1 MTLNIQ
7 KENQLNNIKNNIDT
21 AKNRIIE
28 TSSKF
33 SKFTNDRN
41 KRKYK
46 NEINFLKSII
56 AGQTE
61 ILFNCYEDACYKFDK
76 KQINRNDFL
85 EKYKKDIITE
95 VEKNPDIFENPLCTY
110 DRILN
115 FCNTL
120 ETAIELVDKVK
131 ALLDGTDFSY
141 QTKNDDEMMLSNVS
155 FNKKMHF
162 IGNYFK
168 KENENN
174 SIWVGYYEKYN
185 CFCISFSFNKNDKYS
200 LLEALETENIP
211 YIAEHVNCYWYTIP
225 LSFWDSNTTSLQN
238 INIGINNGQIYIN
251 KNVQENKESKQSIL
265 ANAEKI
271 INIIKN
277 LFSAGK

>member
-1 MTLNIQ
+1 M
-7 KENQLNNIKNNIDT
+7 
-21 AKNRIIE
+21 
-28 TSSKF
+28 
-33 SKFTNDRN
+33 
-41 KRKYK
+41 
-46 NEINFLKSII
+46 
-56 AGQTE
+56 
-61 ILFNCYEDACYKFDK
+61 
-76 KQINRNDFL
+76 
-85 EKYKKDIITE
+85 
-95 VEKNPDIFENPLCTY
+95 
-110 DRILN
+110 N
-115 FCNTL
+115 FCNIL
-120 ETAIELVDKVK
+120 ETVIELVDKVK
-131 ALLDGTDFSY
+131 ALLDGTDFSFHPEN
-141 QTKNDDEMMLSNVS
+141 KNEIMLNNVS
-155 FNKKMHF
+155 FNKKMKF

-168 KENENN
+168 NENENN

-185 CFCISFSFNKNDKYS
+185 CFCISFSFNKNDKVS
-200 LLEALETENIP
+200 LIEALEGKRIP

>member
-1 MTLNIQ
+1 M
-7 KENQLNNIKNNIDT
+7 
-21 AKNRIIE
+21 
-28 TSSKF
+28 
-33 SKFTNDRN
+33 
-41 KRKYK
+41 
-46 NEINFLKSII
+46 
-56 AGQTE
+56 
-61 ILFNCYEDACYKFDK
+61 
-76 KQINRNDFL
+76 
-85 EKYKKDIITE
+85 
-95 VEKNPDIFENPLCTY
+95 
-110 DRILN
+110 N

-200 LLEALETENIP
+200 LLEALEIKNIP
-211 YIAEHVNCYWYTIP
+211 YIAEHVDYYWYTIP
-225 LSFWDSNTTSLQN
+225 LSFLNSNATSLQN
-238 INIGINNGQIYIN
+238 INIEINNSQIFIN
-251 KNVQENKESKQSIL
+251 RNYQENEESKQNIL
-265 ANAEKI
+265 SNAEKI

>member
-1 MTLNIQ
+1 M
-7 KENQLNNIKNNIDT
+7 
-21 AKNRIIE
+21 
-28 TSSKF
+28 
-33 SKFTNDRN
+33 
-41 KRKYK
+41 
-46 NEINFLKSII
+46 
-56 AGQTE
+56 
-61 ILFNCYEDACYKFDK
+61 
-76 KQINRNDFL
+76 
-85 EKYKKDIITE
+85 
-95 VEKNPDIFENPLCTY
+95 
-110 DRILN
+110 N

-211 YIAEHVNCYWYTIP
+211 YIAEHVDYYWYTIP
-225 LSFWDSNTTSLQN
+225 LSFLNSNATSLQN
-238 INIGINNGQIYIN
+238 INIEINNSQIFIN
-251 KNVQENKESKQSIL
+251 RNYQENEESKQDIL
-265 ANAEKI
+265 SNAEKI

>member
-1 MTLNIQ
+1 M
-7 KENQLNNIKNNIDT
+7 
-21 AKNRIIE
+21 
-28 TSSKF
+28 
-33 SKFTNDRN
+33 
-41 KRKYK
+41 
-46 NEINFLKSII
+46 
-56 AGQTE
+56 
-61 ILFNCYEDACYKFDK
+61 
-76 KQINRNDFL
+76 
-85 EKYKKDIITE
+85 
-95 VEKNPDIFENPLCTY
+95 
-110 DRILN
+110 N

-211 YIAEHVNCYWYTIP
+211 YIAEHVDYYWYTIP
-225 LSFWDSNTTSLQN
+225 LSFLNSNATSLQN
-238 INIGINNGQIYIN
+238 INIGINNSQIFIN
-251 KNVQENKESKQSIL
+251 RNYQENEESKQDIL
-265 ANAEKI
+265 SNAEKI